1 METRC
6 DNICYDLYD
15 ITQEK
20 TEFTKTSAICKVAF
34 CNGCFVTGD
43 RTGLHW
49 QHGTFRE
56 SR

>member
-43 RTGLHW
+43 RTGLH
-49 QHGTFRE
+49 
-56 SR
+56 